1 MTVVSESS
9 SYCGQSGRVRR
20 VFWREH
26 EPWVVVRLGAGG
38 IVSVPWEWTDLPVPK
53 PEPDSAPDEESTILL
68 APIALRDFVR
78 FVRDR
83 DNMHI
88 QKKHFSY

>member
-1 MTVVSESS
+1 VTIVSESS

-26 EPWVVVRLGAGG
+26 EPWVLVRLGVGG
-38 IVSVPWEWTDLPVPK
+38 LVSVPWEWTDLPAPQL
-53 PEPDSAPDEESTILL
+53 ERESAPGDESTVLIS
-68 APIALRDFVR
+68 PIALRDFIR

-83 DNMHI
+83 RSKPA
-88 QKKHFSY
+88 KKNHFSY